1 MRIFAVGVGQHGY
14 TVPAAFLFDKLRFV
28 ELYCVKRADVLRGKK
43 TALPAPRII
52 HFINFLGASDCFK
65 RLRPARIART
75 ESGMQPDKVFN
86 HFIIS
91 QTAIAAAAA
100 AFSDSALPRIGMV
113 IFLYAAAFVSSV
125 SPLASL
131 PIITAQ
137 PGKKLIS
144 EML

>member
-1 MRIFAVGVGQHGY
+1 MAAALLFYRLCFAQFRIAQHFK
-14 TVPAAFLFDKLRFV
+14 VF
-28 ELYCVKRADVLRGKK
+28 RGKK
-43 TALPAPRII
+43 TALPALGIV
-52 HFINFLGASDCFK
+52 HFVNLLGASDCFK